1 MASALTPQDFGAM
14 DPWIRNIRDVW
25 RLHKDEI
32 DAIED
37 KEERLDRMVEW
48 NVIEQCVN
56 LYKFPVIQKKRWESL
71 AKNPDAPPSPQIHG
85 LVYNPEDGLLK
96 RLDLNLKKNAFVFR
110 HIYQLED

>member
-1 MASALTPQDFGAM
+1 MTSQDFGTM

-37 KEERLDRMVEW
+37 KDERLDRLIER

-56 LYKFPVIQKKRWESL
+56 LYKFPVIQKKRWAAL
-71 AKNPDAPPSPQIHG
+71 AENPGMKASPQIHG

-96 RLDLNLKKNAFVFR
+96 KLDLNLKKNAYVYR